1 MKTLND
7 YIKESLLDDEEELID
22 KAKEISKNWLLT
34 LKRAMLNDASEE
46 ELERIIN
53 QDMVE
58 KEVSK
63 LFHQFDGR
71 MKWLCGKYNV
81 TSNKGKY
88 NVTSNKGI
96 YCILKDTKERSKYPP
111 KPVLSFILWDNNDY
125 VHISVAN
132 IHDLTKTASKN
143 VKPIE
148 LEKFKKYLLEL
159 GAEYSKTGSGKIQED
174 TLKI

>member
-7 YIKESLLDDEEELID
+7 YIKESLLDDEDVLID
-22 KAKEISKNWLLT
+22 KAKEASKNWLLT

-63 LFHQFDGR
+63 LFYQFDGR
-71 MKWLCGKYNV
+71 MKWFCGNY
-81 TSNKGKY
+81 SGASGKS
-88 NVTSNKGI
+88 V

-143 VKPIE
+143 VKPTE

>member
-7 YIKESLLDDEEELID
+7 YIKESLLDDEDVLID
-22 KAKEISKNWLLT
+22 KAKEVSKNWLLA

-53 QDMVE
+53 QDMVK

-63 LFHQFDGR
+63 LFYKFDGR
-71 MKWLCGKYNV
+71 MKWNCGKYNL
-81 TSNKGKY
+81 TSNR
-88 NVTSNKGI
+88 GI
-96 YCILKDTKERSKYPP
+96 YCILKDTKERSKYHS
-111 KPVLSFILWDNNDY
+111 KSVLSFILWDNVDKNAVYIEIPD
-125 VHISVAN
+125 INKLS
-132 IHDLTKTASKN
+132 KTTSKN

-148 LEKFKKYLLEL
+148 LEKFKKYLLDM

>member
-7 YIKESLLDDEEELID
+7 YIKESLLDDEDVLID
-22 KAKEISKNWLLT
+22 KAKKVSKNWLLA

-53 QDMVE
+53 QDMVK

-63 LFHQFDGR
+63 LFYQFDGR
-71 MKWLCGKYNV
+71 MKWVCVKYNL
-81 TSNKGKY
+81 TSNRC
-88 NVTSNKGI
+88 I
-96 YCILKDTKERSKYPP
+96 YCILKDTKVRSKYFPTSI
-111 KPVLSFILWDNNDY
+111 LSFILWDNND
-125 VHISVAN
+125 HIN
-132 IHDLTKTASKN
+132 IMVENIYSLSKTASKN
-143 VKPIE
+143 VNPTE
-148 LEKFKKYLLEL
+148 LSKFKQHLLEL

>member
-7 YIKESLLDDEEELID
+7 YIKESLLDDEDVLID
-22 KAKEISKNWLLT
+22 KAKEVSKNWLLP

-63 LFHQFDGR
+63 IFYKFDGR
-71 MKWLCGKYNV
+71 MKWNCGKYFLGSDKN
-81 TSNKGKY
+81 
-88 NVTSNKGI
+88 I
-96 YCILKDTKERSKYPP
+96 YCILEDTKERSKYVA
-111 KPVLSFILWDNNDY
+111 KPVLSFMLWDNVDKNAVFIEIPD
-125 VHISVAN
+125 INKLS
-132 IHDLTKTASKN
+132 KTASKN
-143 VKPIE
+143 VKPTE